1 MFYYLTSSNCY
12 VEGFK
17 KDQVKLQVDEYGHL
31 IVSGESQVNEMKHVR
46 FQQPYKLPDNS
57 NIEDTTAKF
66 EDDILYIVIP
76 KKATAATEGIE
87 DDYGKIIDSQSD
99 HSQEENKQK
108 ALDKDAV
115 PDKAA
120 YKIGNNIRTEEGMD
134 EESKGGGGGEEFQ
147 DAKVEN
153 HSSEG
158 SLLGTLGVQLIKNK
172 GFLVTAVLAFS
183 LGVLVSQK
191 IQTFQPSHES

>member
-17 KDQVKLQVDEYGHL
+17 KDQVKLHVDNYGHL

-46 FQQPYKLPDNS
+46 FQQSYKLPDNS

-76 KKATAATEGIE
+76 KKATDATEGIE

-115 PDKAA
+115 PDNAA
-120 YKIGNNIRTEEGMD
+120 YEIGNNIRTEEGMG
-134 EESKGGGGGEEFQ
+134 EEAKEGGEEEFH

-172 GFLVTAVLAFS
+172 GILVTAVLAFS

-191 IQTFQPSHES
+191 IQTFQTSHES